1 MKNYLM
7 QSMSRIHELS
17 ANYGGIKGGNMMTNT
32 LQYSDIE
39 DRIEN
44 RKNRI
49 KNYREQ

>member
-1 MKNYLM
+1 
-7 QSMSRIHELS
+7 MSRIQELS
-17 ANYGGIKGGNMMTNT
+17 VNYGGVNNKNQNGIPNV

-49 KNYREQ
+49 HDYRERLKLE